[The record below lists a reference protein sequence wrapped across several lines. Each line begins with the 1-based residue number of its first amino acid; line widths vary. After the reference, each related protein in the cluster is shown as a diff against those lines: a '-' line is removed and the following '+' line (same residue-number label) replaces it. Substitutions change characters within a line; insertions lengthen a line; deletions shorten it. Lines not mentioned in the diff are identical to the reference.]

1 LGVGHYRVLF
11 DWESTIKAVSLM
23 VDRVTPIR
31 AWREYLD
38 LTQEEVAKRL
48 GISSRLM
55 RNRNR
60 SPGRLVF
67 GRINWSVEN

>member
-38 LTQEEVAKRL
+38 LTQEEVAEA
-48 GISSRLM
+48 ISCKCGKAIANVAHGAESLLR
-55 RNRNR
+55 R
-60 SPGRLVF
+60 F
-67 GRINWSVEN
+67 FF